1 MRIGPARRQPAK
13 AHSLLL
19 WLLSAALLGAA
30 GVLLAVTL
38 RPAVAASL
46 PLLLWPLL
54 GMGLVAVLLLW
65 RLRRQM
71 LDPMLALQRWAAR
84 LPTDTRGLVSGMLE
98 DITALAGGVN
108 LLDGDAWR
116 QSLQSLTDRARAL
129 EILQGVAAGVD
140 ASRDQEDLLTRFLHM
155 LAEVTDASAATV
167 RLRAG
172 EDSWRLVA
180 AFGVDDKLLTP
191 VQPLSRLLPEHAAQG
206 GVQSIRAADNGDF
219 AGMAPAGA
227 ACILVPVEQQGEW
240 LGLYGLLVDPAAF
253 MQRGDIGEL
262 LATVGH
268 QLGLALHKARQDEE
282 MQRLTIS
289 RERSMLAHEL
299 HDSLAQTLASLRFQL
314 STLGGA
320 LDQGDLDAARRERER
335 LRAGLDKAN
344 TELRELLAHFRAPLD
359 ARGLLPALSGL
370 IRQFQQE
377 TGVRVYFQRECRDPH
392 LTGHQQLQ
400 VVRIVQEALANV
412 RKHSAADAVRV
423 LMRCDAEQRM
433 HVLIEDDGV
442 GFAPPAAA
450 AAGGEHVGLDTMRE
464 RAAHL
469 GGELVVDSEEGEGT
483 RITLSFPPQPPP
495 DPEAGTGATENR

>member
-1 MRIGPARRQPAK
+1 MKPASPRRQPARV
-13 AHSLLL
+13 HSLLL
-19 WLLSAALLGAA
+19 WLLSLSLLGAA
-30 GVLLAVTL
+30 GLLLAAAL
-38 RPAVAASL
+38 RPAIAAIL
-46 PLLLWPLL
+46 PLALWPVL
-54 GMGLVAVLLLW
+54 GLALAAVLLLW

-71 LDPMLALQRWAAR
+71 LDPMLSLQRWAAR
-84 LPTDTRGLVSGMLE
+84 LPVDTRGLVSGMLE
-98 DITALAGGVN
+98 DITALASGPS
-108 LLDGDAWR
+108 LLDGEAWR

-129 EILQGVAAGVD
+129 EILHGVAAGVD

-172 EDSWRLVA
+172 EDGWRLVA
-180 AFGVDDKLLTP
+180 ALGLDDKALTP
-191 VQPLSRLLPEHAAQG
+191 ILPLARLLPEHAAQG
-206 GVQSIRAADNGDF
+206 GVQSIRAVDNSDF
-219 AGMAPAGA
+219 SAGAPPGA

-240 LGLYGLLVDPAAF
+240 LGLYGLLVEPAAF

-299 HDSLAQTLASLRFQL
+299 HDSLAQTLASLRFQV

-320 LDQGDLDAARRERER
+320 LDQDDLDTARRERER

-392 LTGHQQLQ
+392 LTAHQQLQ

-412 RKHSAADAVRV
+412 RKHSEADAVRV
-423 LMRCDAEQRM
+423 LMRCDAQQRM
-433 HVLIEDDGV
+433 HVLIEDDGI
-442 GFAPPAAA
+442 GFSPPAAA

-464 RAAHL
+464 RASRL
-469 GGELVVDSEEGEGT
+469 GGELLVDSEEGEGT
-483 RITLSFPPQPPP
+483 RITLSFPPLPA
-495 DPEAGTGATENR
+495 AGGPAGAENK